1 MESLIHEWRASLTE
15 KERAL
20 HDLAAVK
27 LKKNLNSDVEDGDQG
42 SYFPEYCHAFRAWLK
57 TKQASAHG

>member
-1 MESLIHEWRASLTE
+1 MERLVKEWRTTLTE

-27 LKKNLNSDVEDGDQG
+27 LKKTLNATAEDGDQG
-42 SYFPEYCHAFRAWLK
+42 SYFPEYSHAFRQWLK
-57 TKQASAHG
+57 TKQDAAK